1 MNLREAMAIALVL
14 TVTVPFSKAEFSDGP
29 ENTRSG
35 WTPLQFAVW
44 HPVQLFDENTD
55 VYGVRTSLFYGK
67 NRDVYGLDLSL
78 FANKAQNVYGV
89 SILVFGNEL
98 YHGFLPFDNWHHDA
112 TDTGNVTG
120 IQIGGGLGGAIGIL
134 LPYPIIYYAGLT
146 THARDMT
153 GLQLSL
159 FGSRARRLKGLQA
172 AGLLTVADEQ
182 ANGMQFSLLSNKAGG
197 TGTCWQIALGCNE
210 TGEEYSGLKLALG
223 ANYAQG
229 DYSGIQMFP
238 LVGNIVR
245 GKSSGIQLSLLHNKS
260 ESLRGLQFAG
270 LFNHTGNPYGPEEGS
285 SGIQIGAFNVVNG
298 DMKGV
303 QVGAFNYCKQM
314 TGIQIGALNIIREGQ
329 IPVLLGINANF

>member
-1 MNLREAMAIALVL
+1 MTFREAMAIALVL
-14 TVTVPFSKAEFSDGP
+14 TVTVPFSKAEYNDDS
-29 ENTRSG
+29 ENNRTG
-35 WTPLQFAVW
+35 WTPFQFAVW
-44 HPVQLFDENTD
+44 HPIQLFNEDTD
-55 VYGVRTSLFYGK
+55 VYGARTSLFYGK

-78 FANKAQNVYGV
+78 FANKARNVYGV

-134 LPYPIIYYAGLT
+134 MPYPIIYYAGLT

-159 FGSRARRLKGLQA
+159 FGSRARRLKGLQV
-172 AGLLTVADEQ
+172 AGLITVADEQ

-197 TGTCWQIALGCNE
+197 DGACWQIALGLNE
-210 TGEEYSGLKLALG
+210 TGEEYRGMKLALM
-223 ANYAQG
+223 ANYADG

-245 GKSSGIQLSLLHNKS
+245 GKSTGIHLSMLHNRS
-260 ESLRGLQFAG
+260 ESFRGLQLSG
-270 LFNHTGNPYGPEEGS
+270 LFNYTGNPYGPEKDSAGM
-285 SGIQIGAFNVVNG
+285 QIGAFNVANG
-298 DMKGV
+298 NMTGM

-314 TGIQIGALNIIREGQ
+314 TGIQVGALNIIREGQ
-329 IPVLLGINANF
+329 IPVLLGINASF